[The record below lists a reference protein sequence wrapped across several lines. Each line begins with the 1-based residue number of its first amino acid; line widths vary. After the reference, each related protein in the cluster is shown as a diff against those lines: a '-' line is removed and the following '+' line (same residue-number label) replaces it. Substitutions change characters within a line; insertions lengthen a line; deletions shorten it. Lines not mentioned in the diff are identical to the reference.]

1 MNAKP
6 EHARRLTLSQILE
19 LVLSRGD
26 RDRSVV
32 TIARNAAGDTQV
44 EVKVRVG
51 DSDEVSTADAAAAKA
66 RQLYDQLVA
75 LYPTSAQHDGATVS
89 LTRNAKGDTQ
99 VDVDVRTAGAGEV
112 VSAEQAETKA
122 SEVYE
127 RLTSRYPLAD
137 GTARGGKGAKA

>member
-1 MNAKP
+1 VSAEP
-6 EHARRLTLSQILE
+6 ERQRRLTLSQILA

-51 DSDEVSTADAAAAKA
+51 DADEVATADAAAEKA
-66 RQLYDQLVA
+66 RQLYDQLTEV
-75 LYPTSAQHDGATVS
+75 YPTGAQHDGASVS

-99 VDVDVRTAGAGEV
+99 VDVDVRTAGAGDV
-112 VSAEQAETKA
+112 VTAEQAETKA
-122 SEVYE
+122 AEVYE
-127 RLTSRYPLAD
+127 RLTARYPLAD
-137 GTARGGKGAKA
+137 GTARGGRGTQT